1 MFTPIAPYWIM
12 DYIQDYVIC
21 FPSVS
26 LMTKEVNFTVPWL
39 DKLKPPAQRED
50 YRDKST
56 RGLQLRVSP
65 TGVKSF
71 SYAFRFGS
79 KMGRVTLGK
88 YPDLDLKTAR
98 QKTDEF
104 RRLVSLGIDPRS
116 EKRDKLAKQQMTVE
130 RMVTEFIN
138 HYAKPKNTSW
148 KQAESNLRLYLVSAL
163 GRQSI
168 HDVKRPDIHSI
179 LDELVGRGKHT
190 AANRALAHI
199 RKFFGWLVERGYLD
213 HSPADH
219 IKPRHQEQ
227 EREHV
232 LTDAEIRAIW
242 NASEAMSGPYSAWIK
257 LLLLCGQRRLETASL
272 RRSQIVDECWH
283 LSGEDTKN
291 KQLHIVPLSQQA
303 WAIVDQLLEKDGE
316 FLIKTGRTGDKPVN
330 GFSKAKVQLDR
341 WSGVTDWKFHDIR
354 RTVATNLSKLGVD
367 RFLLQRIVNHTDSG
381 VTAIYDRYSYLKEK
395 RDALQKW
402 ADKLDDIVQ

>member
-1 MFTPIAPYWIM
+1 
-12 DYIQDYVIC
+12 
-21 FPSVS
+21 
-26 LMTKEVNFTVPWL
+26 MTKEINFTVPWL
-39 DKLKPPAQRED
+39 DKLKPPTQRED

-71 SYAFRFGS
+71 SYTFRFGN

-88 YPDLDLKTAR
+88 YPDLNLKTAR

-104 RRLVSLGIDPRS
+104 RRLVMLGIDPRS
-116 EKRDKLAKQQMTVE
+116 EKRNKLAKQKMTVE

-138 HYAKPKNTSW
+138 QYAKPKNSSW

-168 HDVKRPDIHSI
+168 HDVTRPDVHSI
-179 LDELVGRGKHT
+179 LDELIGRGKHT

-213 HSPADH
+213 HSPSDH

-227 EREHV
+227 KRERV
-232 LTDAEIRAIW
+232 LTDGEIRAIW
-242 NASEAMSGPYSAWIK
+242 NAAESMSGPYSAWIK

-272 RRSQIVDECWH
+272 RRSQIVDGCWH

-291 KQLHIVPLSQQA
+291 KQLHIVPLSEQA
-303 WAIVDQLLEKDGE
+303 AAIVSQLLELDGE

-330 GFSKAKVQLDR
+330 GYSKAKVQLDR
-341 WSGVTDWKFHDIR
+341 LSDVTDWKFHDIR

-367 RFLLQRIVNHTDSG
+367 RFLLQKIVNHTDSG
-381 VTAIYDRYSYLKEK
+381 VTAIYDRYSYIEEK

-402 ADKLDDIVQ
+402 ADKLDEIIK

>member
-1 MFTPIAPYWIM
+1 MY
-12 DYIQDYVIC
+12 YIQYYETC

-26 LMTKEVNFTVPWL
+26 LMTREVNFTVPWL

-88 YPDLDLKTAR
+88 YPDLDLRTAR

-104 RRLVSLGIDPRS
+104 RRLVSLGVDPRS
-116 EKRDKLAKQQMTVE
+116 EKRDKLAKQQMTVD
-130 RMVTEFIN
+130 RMVAEFIKK
-138 HYAKPKNTSW
+138 YAEPKNSSW
-148 KQAESNLRLYLVSAL
+148 KQAENNLNLYLVGAL
-163 GRQSI
+163 GNQSI
-168 HDVKRPDIHSI
+168 HDVTRPSIHAI
-179 LDELVGRGKHT
+179 LDALVARGKHT

-219 IKPRHQEQ
+219 IKPRYKEQ
-227 EREHV
+227 ERERV

-242 NASEAMSGPYSAWIK
+242 SASESMSEPYRAWSK
-257 LLLLCGQRRLETASL
+257 LLLLCGQRRLETACMC
-272 RRSQIVDECWH
+272 RSQIVDGCWH

-303 WAIVDQLLEKDGE
+303 MAIVDQLLQQDGE

-330 GFSKAKVQLDR
+330 GFSKAKVQLDLM
-341 WSGVTDWKFHDIR
+341 SGVTDWKFHDIR

-381 VTAIYDRYSYLKEK
+381 VTAIYDRYSYLEEK
-395 RDALQKW
+395 REALQRW
-402 ADKLDDIVQ
+402 ADRLDDIIR

>member
-1 MFTPIAPYWIM
+1 
-12 DYIQDYVIC
+12 
-21 FPSVS
+21 
-26 LMTKEVNFTVPWL
+26 MTKEVNFTVPWL
-39 DKLKPPAQRED
+39 DRLKPPAQRED

-88 YPDLDLKTAR
+88 YPDLDLRTAR
-98 QKTDEF
+98 QRTDEF
-104 RRLVSLGIDPRS
+104 RRLVLLGIDPRS
-116 EKRDKLAKQQMTVE
+116 EKREKLAKQQMTVE
-130 RMVTEFIN
+130 RMVTKFIN
-138 HYAKPKNTSW
+138 QYAKPKNTSW
-148 KQAESNLRLYLVSAL
+148 KQAECNLRLYLVSAL
-163 GRQSI
+163 GSQSI
-168 HDVKRPDIHSI
+168 HDVTRPSIHAI
-179 LDELVGRGKHT
+179 LDALVARGKHT

-219 IKPRHQEQ
+219 IKPRYKEQ
-227 EREHV
+227 ERERV
-232 LTDAEIRAIW
+232 LTDAEIRSIW

-272 RRSQIVDECWH
+272 RRSQILDGCWH
-283 LSGEDTKN
+283 LSGKDTKN
-291 KQLHIVPLSQQA
+291 KQLHIVPLSKQA
-303 WAIVDQLLEKDGE
+303 TEIMDQLITQDGE

-341 WSGVTDWKFHDIR
+341 LSGVTDWKFHDIR

-381 VTAIYDRYSYLKEK
+381 VTAIYDRYSYLEEK
-395 RDALQKW
+395 RNALQKW
-402 ADKLDDIVQ
+402 ADRLDDIVRV